1 MASSSSSTFGSVA
14 SARAIS
20 SRLRP
25 GVPSER
31 AGASASRLMPTRSS
45 TARAFVSASARCGGA
60 QEGADHDV
68 LQHRHAL
75 ERLRHLEGAGKPEPR
90 ARFRREAA

>member
-31 AGASASRLMPTRSS
+31 AGASASLLMPTRSS
-45 TARAFVSASARCGGA
+45 TARALVSASARCG
-60 QEGADHDV
+60 V
-68 LQHRHAL
+68 
-75 ERLRHLEGAGKPEPR
+75 
-90 ARFRREAA
+90 RRKAPIMTFSSTVMPSKVCGT